1 MTLNQGNLFIESNTN
16 NKQKCSFNNV
26 IETLDNMNKIKI
38 TVNYSEQKPNMR
50 EKENKYNKALA
61 KYSNYNLQ
69 SNEEML
75 KQYPRTKVFDKY
87 IINQETRDIAFVD
100 NKVKKHKVKD
110 LVFAPSETLL
120 LSELEYNMIPNGK
133 PLTKEELKKQVERI
147 NEEER
152 KIVDYGRDY
161 SKEMEKYKP
170 LQPIETQSNE
180 IPTNIIPTNEQ
191 TMSDLQAKMKTMIPM
206 NNKVKL
212 ENNTSPI
219 GQLNKL
225 MEDKEFNTNEPTS
238 LVASMEPSLED
249 SMEEPDPIIDSTNL
263 GSNSSQSM
271 MMENENNMVETLK
284 NYSSDSFYYS
294 SLGLGGILIL
304 IFLLNSF
311 SKK

>member
-1 MTLNQGNLFIESNTN
+1 
-16 NKQKCSFNNV
+16 
-26 IETLDNMNKIKI
+26 
-38 TVNYSEQKPNMR
+38 
-50 EKENKYNKALA
+50 
-61 KYSNYNLQ
+61 
-69 SNEEML
+69 
-75 KQYPRTKVFDKY
+75 
-87 IINQETRDIAFVD
+87 
-100 NKVKKHKVKD
+100 
-110 LVFAPSETLL
+110 
-120 LSELEYNMIPNGK
+120 
-133 PLTKEELKKQVERI
+133 
-147 NEEER
+147 
-152 KIVDYGRDY
+152 
-161 SKEMEKYKP
+161 MEKYKP

>member
-38 TVNYSEQKPNMR
+38 TVNYSEQKPNLR

-100 NKVKKHKVKD
+100 NKGKKHKVKD

-170 LQPIETQSNE
+170 LEPIE
-180 IPTNIIPTNEQ
+180 
-191 TMSDLQAKMKTMIPM
+191 
-206 NNKVKL
+206 
-212 ENNTSPI
+212 
-219 GQLNKL
+219 
-225 MEDKEFNTNEPTS
+225 
-238 LVASMEPSLED
+238 
-249 SMEEPDPIIDSTNL
+249 
-263 GSNSSQSM
+263 
-271 MMENENNMVETLK
+271 
-284 NYSSDSFYYS
+284 
-294 SLGLGGILIL
+294 
-304 IFLLNSF
+304 
-311 SKK
+311 